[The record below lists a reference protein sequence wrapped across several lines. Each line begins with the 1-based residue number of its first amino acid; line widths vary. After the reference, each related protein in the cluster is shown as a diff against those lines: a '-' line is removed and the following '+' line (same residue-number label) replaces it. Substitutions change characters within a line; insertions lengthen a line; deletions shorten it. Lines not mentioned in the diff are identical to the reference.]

1 MTRRTRTFVV
11 GSSAVL
17 VTGLG
22 VGFLAYYGGLSGGAF
37 AREAGPEELAYVP
50 ADAAVVAYADVHEV
64 MASELRQK
72 LRAVVPPEDQGRE
85 EFRQRTGIDIEA
97 DLDRVVACVLP
108 REGPESAFVVL
119 RGRFDAARLEAL
131 AREHHGVVEEYR
143 GTRIVR
149 GTGGDGGE
157 GEDAGGRG
165 HRGTPAMAFAEPG
178 LVLVGELGAVK
189 AALETRAAGQN
200 VTANDDLMK
209 LIRDMDGSS
218 TAWAVGRV
226 DVLARHGRLP
236 QEVSSQLPAV
246 RWFSAAG
253 RIDGGMSGVIRA
265 EARDE
270 EAARNLR
277 DVANGFLA
285 LARLQAGSKP
295 ELQALMQSVALGGT
309 GTTVEL
315 SFALPSEVID
325 ALGAAAR
332 ARRGERRGRD

>member
-1 MTRRTRTFVV
+1 MTRRTRTFVL
-11 GSSAVL
+11 GSSAIL
-17 VTGLG
+17 VGGLG
-22 VGFLAYYGGLSGGAF
+22 VGLLAYYGGLPGGAF
-37 AREAGPEELAYVP
+37 AREAGPDELAYVP
-50 ADAAVVAYADVHEV
+50 ADAAIVAYANVHDV

-72 LRAVVPPEDQGRE
+72 LRAVLPPEDKGRE
-85 EFRQRTGIDIEA
+85 EFRERTGIDIET
-97 DLDRVVACVLP
+97 DLDHVVACVLP

-131 AREHHGVVEEYR
+131 AREHDGVVEEYR
-143 GTRIVR
+143 GTRIIR
-149 GTGGDGGE
+149 GSRDAGDGDDQG
-157 GEDAGGRG
+157 DGRR
-165 HRGTPAMAFAEPG
+165 RGTPALAFAEPG
-178 LVLVGELGAVK
+178 LVLVGELAGVK
-189 AALETRAAGQN
+189 AAIDTRAAGRN
-200 VTANDDLMK
+200 VTANDDLMR
-209 LIRDMDGSS
+209 LIREMDGPA

-236 QEVSSQLPAV
+236 ENVSSQLPAV

-253 RIDGGMSGVIRA
+253 RIDGGVTGVVRA

-285 LARLQAGSKP
+285 LARMQAGSRP
-295 ELQALMQSVALGGT
+295 ELQTLMQSVALGGT

-315 SFALPSEVID
+315 SFALPGEVID

-332 ARRGERRGRD
+332 ERRGARGPRD

>member
-1 MTRRTRTFVV
+1 MTRRTRTFVL

-17 VTGLG
+17 VAGLG
-22 VGFLAYYGGLSGGAF
+22 AGLVAYFGGLPTGAF
-37 AREAGPEELAYVP
+37 AQAGPEELAYVP
-50 ADAAVVAYADVHEV
+50 ADAAVVAYADVHDV

-72 LRAVVPPEDQGRE
+72 LRAVVPPEDRGRE
-85 EFRQRTGIDIEA
+85 EFRQRTGIDIET
-97 DLDRVVACVLP
+97 DLDRVVACMLA
-108 REGPESAFVVL
+108 REGPESAFVAL
-119 RGRFDAARLEAL
+119 RGRFDVARLEAL

-143 GTRIVR
+143 GTRLIR
-149 GTGGDGGE
+149 GSEDGAGKEGE
-157 GEDAGGRG
+157 GRR
-165 HRGTPAMAFAEPG
+165 HGTPAVAFAEPG
-178 LVLVGELGAVK
+178 LVLVGELAAVK
-189 AALETRAAGQN
+189 AAIDTRAAGQN

-209 LIRDMDGSS
+209 LIRELDQSA

-236 QEVSSQLPAV
+236 RDVSSQLPAV
-246 RWFSAAG
+246 KWFSAAG
-253 RIDGGMSGVIRA
+253 RIDGGVSGVVRA

-285 LARLQAGSKP
+285 LVRMQAASKP
-295 ELQALMQSVALGGT
+295 ELQTLMQSVALGGT

-332 ARRGERRGRD
+332 ARRDARRERD

>member
-1 MTRRTRTFVV
+1 MTPRTRTFVV

-17 VTGLG
+17 IGGLG
-22 VGFLAYYGGLSGGAF
+22 VGLLAYYGGLSGGAF
-37 AREAGPEELAYVP
+37 AREVGPDELAYVP
-50 ADAAVVAYADVHEV
+50 ADAAVVAYADVREV

-72 LRAVVPPEDQGRE
+72 LRAIVPPEDKGRE

-108 REGPESAFVVL
+108 REGPESAFVAL
-119 RGRFDAARLEAL
+119 RGRFDVARLEAL

-149 GTGGDGGE
+149 GTGDTGDEGGE
-157 GEDAGGRG
+157 GGGRR
-165 HRGTPAMAFAEPG
+165 HHATPAMAFAEPG
-178 LVLVGELGAVK
+178 LVLVGEFDAVK
-189 AALETRAAGQN
+189 AAIDTRTAGQN
-200 VTANDDLMK
+200 VTANGELMK
-209 LIRDMDGSS
+209 VIREMDGSS

-226 DVLARHGRLP
+226 DVLAKHGQLP
-236 QEVSSQLPAV
+236 QEVSSQLPAI

-253 RIDGGMSGVIRA
+253 RIDGGVSGLIRA

-285 LARLQAGSKP
+285 LARLQAGSRP
-295 ELQALMQSVALGGT
+295 ELQTLMQSVALGGT

-325 ALGAAAR
+325 ALGTAAR
-332 ARRGERRGRD
+332 ARRAERRTRD

>member
-1 MTRRTRTFVV
+1 MTRRTRAFVL

-17 VTGLG
+17 LAGLG
-22 VGFLAYYGGLSGGAF
+22 AGLVAYFGGLPTGAF
-37 AREAGPEELAYVP
+37 AQAGPEELVYVP
-50 ADAAVVAYADVHEV
+50 ADAAIVAYADVHDV

-72 LRAVVPPEDQGRE
+72 LRAVVPPEDKGRE
-85 EFRQRTGIDIEA
+85 EFRQRTGIDIET

-108 REGPESAFVVL
+108 REGPESAFVAL
-119 RGRFDAARLEAL
+119 RGRFDVARLEAL

-143 GTRIVR
+143 GTRLVR
-149 GTGGDGGE
+149 GSGGSGDVEGE
-157 GEDAGGRG
+157 GRRR
-165 HRGTPAMAFAEPG
+165 HGTPAVAFAEPG
-178 LVLVGELGAVK
+178 LVLVGELAAVK
-189 AALETRAAGQN
+189 AAIDTRAAGQN

-209 LIRDMDGSS
+209 LIREMDQSA

-246 RWFSAAG
+246 KWFSAAG
-253 RIDGGMSGVIRA
+253 RIDGGVSGVVRA

-285 LARLQAGSKP
+285 LVRMQAGSKP
-295 ELQALMQSVALGGT
+295 ELQTLMQSVALGGT

-332 ARRGERRGRD
+332 ARRDARRERD